1 MKTLSLSPFLL
12 PSPQLAPSNEL
23 ITAAAA
29 ANLGK
34 PQTTTTKTN
43 YPNYGVAGCV
53 ACERRRA
60 RAAGCRPAHRPLA
73 GDEQTTAQHTAPPR
87 GACVRLRTPAIL
99 GIT

>member
-1 MKTLSLSPFLL
+1 MKTLSLPFP
-12 PSPQLAPSNEL
+12 PSFPLCSWPRLSNEL
-23 ITAAAA
+23 ITAAAAA

-60 RAAGCRPAHRPLA
+60 AVSRPAPIFVPVPTHRL
-73 GDEQTTAQHTAPPR
+73 T
-87 GACVRLRTPAIL
+87 LFS
-99 GIT
+99 

>member
-1 MKTLSLSPFLL
+1 MKTLSLSLPPFFL
-12 PSPQLAPSNEL
+12 PSLQLAPSNEL

-29 ANLGK
+29 ANLSK

-60 RAAGCRPAHRPLA
+60 AVSRPAPIFVPVPTHRL
-73 GDEQTTAQHTAPPR
+73 T
-87 GACVRLRTPAIL
+87 LFS
-99 GIT
+99 